1 MTRLASQSEI
11 EMWNKMIGCAV
22 WKKRHNDT
30 SVREPKPF
38 KSGLKKNTVTGIVKH
53 AQTSNLAFV
62 FLEDDSQVECWRCSV
77 VS

>member
-1 MTRLASQSEI
+1 MSRSTTQAEI
-11 EMWNKMIGCAV
+11 EMWNTMIGCVV
-22 WKKRHNDT
+22 WKKRRDDA
-30 SVREPKPF
+30 SDREPKPF